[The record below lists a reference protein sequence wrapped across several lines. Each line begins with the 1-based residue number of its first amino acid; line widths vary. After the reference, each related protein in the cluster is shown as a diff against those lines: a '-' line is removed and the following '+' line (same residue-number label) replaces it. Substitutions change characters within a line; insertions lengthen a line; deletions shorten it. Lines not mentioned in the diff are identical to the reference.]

1 MRPTLLT
8 VRSRDLVRAEQFYGL
23 LGIVF
28 ARHTHGGPEH
38 LCAESDGMV
47 FEIYPLTNGRLPTSS
62 TRLGF
67 RVDDVPLVLRELEAM
82 GVDVVQRP
90 RASSWGLRAI
100 VRDDDGHD
108 VELVQPASAEPDAH
122 AAR

>member
-8 VRSRDLVRAEQFYGL
+8 VRSKDLVRAEQFYGL
-23 LGIVF
+23 LGVVF

-47 FEIYPLTNGRLPTSS
+47 FEIYPLPTSP

-67 RVDDVPLVLRELEAM
+67 HVDDVPHVLRELEAM
-82 GVDVVQRP
+82 GVEVVQRP
-90 RASSWGLRAI
+90 RASAWGLRAI

-108 VELVQPASAEPDAH
+108 VELVQSASAEPDASMS
-122 AAR
+122 R